1 MGIILYIIIFVLVI
15 WFVLHTTII
24 SDKTP
29 TIRQKVKEKLKI
41 SKKEEPTKE
50 KKSTKK

>member
-1 MGIILYIIIFVLVI
+1 MIIYLVLLVLVI